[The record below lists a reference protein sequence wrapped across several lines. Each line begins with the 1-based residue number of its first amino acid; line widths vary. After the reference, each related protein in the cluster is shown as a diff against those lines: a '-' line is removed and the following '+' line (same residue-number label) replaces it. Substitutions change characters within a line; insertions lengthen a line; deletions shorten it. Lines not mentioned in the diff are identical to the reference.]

1 MREDWEFVGFWAR
14 TVAAV
19 VDLILQLIITAPLT
33 IAVYGQ
39 FTSPD
44 GQMFRGTADFFINAV
59 LPALAIIAFWL
70 WAGATPGKLAMSA
83 RVVDADTGEALR
95 PGQAALRYFGY
106 ILSALPLGVG
116 FLWIGLDRKKQG
128 WHDKIAG
135 TVVIRPAGK
144 ERVRFGRSEGPFR
157 ATEPRL

>member
-1 MREDWEFVGFWAR
+1 MREDWEYVGFWAR
-14 TVAAV
+14 TVAGV
-19 VDLILQLIITAPLT
+19 IDLILQLIITAPLT

-39 FTSPD
+39 FMSPD
-44 GQMFRGTADFFINAV
+44 GRMFRGTADFFINAV
-59 LPALAIIAFWL
+59 LPAAAVIAFWL

-95 PGQAALRYFGY
+95 PGQAVLRYVGY
-106 ILSALPLGVG
+106 ILSAIPLGVG

-135 TVVIRPAGK
+135 TVVIRPAGD
-144 ERVRFGRSEGPFR
+144 ERVRFSRGEAPFR
-157 ATEPRL
+157 ATEPRF